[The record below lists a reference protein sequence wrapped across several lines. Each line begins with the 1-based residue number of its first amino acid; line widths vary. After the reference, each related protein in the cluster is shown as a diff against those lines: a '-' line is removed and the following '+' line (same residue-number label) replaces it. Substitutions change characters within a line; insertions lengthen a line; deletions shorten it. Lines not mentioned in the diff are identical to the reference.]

1 VKGQVFPALLVAF
14 LTFVPAAHAEDLV
27 SGLSQDSIE
36 ITSNYAGSTIVVFGA
51 IERPTTSAA
60 KHDIVV
66 IVRGPPSS
74 MTVRK
79 KDHVAG
85 IWINNEQAT
94 FYGMPSYYF
103 AASTRPIE
111 EIAAR
116 ELLDRYGLGLRR
128 LEPSSVRTRAPAEP
142 FRLALIRRKQE
153 HGLYAEIPNGVEF
166 LSETLFR
173 VRVPVPAE
181 VARGEYTAEVYLFE
195 GGNMISAQVTPF
207 YIDQTGLERQ
217 LFNFAHEWPF
227 IYGTSAVAMALMLG
241 WLSSLFFRQSL

>member
-1 VKGQVFPALLVAF
+1 VKAPVLVFLIAFFVVLPVAR
-14 LTFVPAAHAEDLV
+14 AEDLV

-36 ITSNYAGSTIVVFGA
+36 ITSNYTGSTIVVFGA
-51 IERPTTSAA
+51 IERPTAGAA
-60 KHDIVV
+60 KRDIVT
-66 IVRGPPSS
+66 IVRGPQAP

-79 KDHVAG
+79 KDYVAA
-85 IWINNEQAT
+85 IWINNEQVT
-94 FYGMPSYYF
+94 FYGMPTYYF
-103 AASTRPIE
+103 AASTRPIDA
-111 EIAAR
+111 IAGR
-116 ELLDRYGLGLRR
+116 ELLDRYALGLKR
-128 LEPSSVRTRAPAEP
+128 LEPSSVRAHTTVAEP
-142 FRLALIRRKQE
+142 FRLALIRRKQVQ
-153 HGLYAEIPNGVEF
+153 GLYAEIPNGVEF

-227 IYGTSAVAMALMLG
+227 IYGTSAVAIALMLG
-241 WLSSLFFRQSL
+241 WLSSLLFRQSL